1 MFLSQYFGFPRQY
14 HSTNAHTH
22 YQKDK
27 RVKPMDFQTA
37 VLFRTPGSITKIS
50 TFLVDAAVQHV
61 LTAHIHRT
69 LPAV

>member
-1 MFLSQYFGFPRQY
+1 ML
-14 HSTNAHTH
+14 HTH

-50 TFLVDAAVQHV
+50 TFLVAADVQHV
-61 LTAHIHRT
+61 
-69 LPAV
+69 